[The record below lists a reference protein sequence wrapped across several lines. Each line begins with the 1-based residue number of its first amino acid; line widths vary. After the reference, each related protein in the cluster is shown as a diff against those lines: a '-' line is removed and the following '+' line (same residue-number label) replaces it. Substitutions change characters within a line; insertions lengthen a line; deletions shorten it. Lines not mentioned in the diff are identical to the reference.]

1 MVLLGKIAP
10 IFTMKNLKNQTHYG
24 IELKYSRDDLIKSL
38 LSDNFQEGL
47 WIDATYLND
56 VDYLN
61 LGSRDYR
68 DLNSLVTSKINYFL
82 ADENNFYG
90 AYARYYIDTS
100 KLSNNTTLQEYPSFQ
115 YHRFLNNLFDE
126 RLRYSFDASFHN
138 FYRPAGSYANEL
150 NLDLPISYHNAF
162 LETFYTLL
170 LQKDFML
177 LL

>member
-1 MVLLGKIAP
+1 MDRC
-10 IFTMKNLKNQTHYG
+10 NLSQ
-24 IELKYSRDDLIKSL
+24 RC
-38 LSDNFQEGL
+38 GL
-47 WIDATYLND
+47 F
-56 VDYLN
+56 N

-150 NLDLPISYHNAF
+150 IRLAYLVSQRF

>member
-1 MVLLGKIAP
+1 M
-10 IFTMKNLKNQTHYG
+10 KNQTHYG

-82 ADENNFYG
+82 ADENNFTELMQD
-90 AYARYYIDTS
+90 IIST
-100 KLSNNTTLQEYPSFQ
+100 
-115 YHRFLNNLFDE
+115 H
-126 RLRYSFDASFHN
+126 
-138 FYRPAGSYANEL
+138 L
-150 NLDLPISYHNAF
+150 NLATIQPYKNIQAF
-162 LETFYTLL
+162 NII
-170 LQKDFML
+170 DF
-177 LL
+177 

>member
-1 MVLLGKIAP
+1 
-10 IFTMKNLKNQTHYG
+10 
-24 IELKYSRDDLIKSL
+24 

-126 RLRYSFDASFHN
+126 RLRYSFDAS
-138 FYRPAGSYANEL
+138 
-150 NLDLPISYHNAF
+150 
-162 LETFYTLL
+162 
-170 LQKDFML
+170 
-177 LL
+177 